1 MEHIVR
7 PRERG
12 DWGEI
17 VEIFFQGIQSNNSTF
32 HYECPSYEEW
42 DAIHTKDCRLVIEDG
57 DEVVGFAALTPFSS
71 RECYKGVAS
80 VSIYIDGD
88 HQHGGYGTELLSALV
103 AESEKCGY
111 WTLEASIF
119 ETNAPSIK
127 LHEKC
132 GFRVVGVRERLGKDR
147 FGVWRSVVLMERR
160 IQTDKA
166 GGCDCAQMKKAQA
179 EQAEREKHMMD

>member
-1 MEHIVR
+1 MSHIIRPME
-7 PRERG
+7 RE

-32 HYECPSYEEW
+32 HTDCPTYEEW
-42 DAIHTKDCRLVIEDG
+42 DAIHTKNCRLVIEDKA
-57 DEVVGFAALTPFSS
+57 EVVGFAALTPFSS

-88 HQHGGYGTELLSALV
+88 HQHQSFGTELLEALV

-119 ETNAPSIK
+119 ETNTASIN
-127 LHEKC
+127 LHKHC
-132 GFRVVGVRERLGKDR
+132 GFKVVGVRERLGKDR

-160 IQTDKA
+160 IQTDIA
-166 GGCDCAQMKKAQA
+166 GGCDCDAIKKLQAQKA
-179 EQAEREKHMMD
+179 EQYK